1 MPSITYKERVLSAQQ
16 LKKLSEHKYA
26 CSNSSLLDPW
36 LQPWWN
42 WLVSM
47 TPLWLAPNL
56 ITIIGLIVNIATT
69 LILVSYS
76 PDAKSPPPAW
86 ASLLC
91 AFGLFVYQSLDSID
105 GKQARRTNTSSPLG
119 ELFDHG
125 CDSISTVFVALS
137 ACISCQLGQYPNWLF
152 FQCFCAIALFYCAH
166 WQTYVSGTLRFGK
179 VDVTEAQFTIM
190 GIHVISAVFG
200 SEVWQTRMFGN
211 IEMWSILSL
220 MTLVCGIWS
229 LWFIFSVILAGGVGK
244 NGSTVAIPLIGG
256 RWNYIILIGIT
267 LGYLV
272 NMMSFSKMFVEGG
285 SGKNGSSVA
294 IPILGCELRTLS
306 LYAIFGV
313 YIFFICHNMQAIMT
327 EGCGKNGSSVAGTS
341 VLSPS
346 IPLTLVILPALII
359 AQKSPQNIF
368 TDHSSLYILAFG
380 MVAAKVTNKLV
391 IAHMTKAEMEYLD
404 WSQLGPALLFFNQYF
419 NCVLPEIWLLW
430 FTFVWGAQD
439 LGRYCSKVCVEIC
452 NHLHINLF
460 TIPHPVKNAP
470 QTVSQGTNAPTTSM
484 SMVTAAAA
492 SASAGATHDK
502 NGATHHRKTARQASK
517 KQQQQ
522 SH

>member
-1 MPSITYKERVLSAQQ
+1 MSSITYKERVLSSQQ
-16 LKKLSEHKYA
+16 LKKLSEHKYS
-26 CSNSSLLDPW
+26 CTSSSLLDPW

-56 ITIIGLIVNIATT
+56 ITIIGLVVNIVTT

-76 PDAKSPPPAW
+76 PDGKSAPPGW

-105 GKQARRTNTSSPLG
+105 GKQARRTNTQSPLG

-152 FQCFCAIALFYCAH
+152 FQCFCAIGLFYCAH

-179 VDVTEAQFTIM
+179 IDVTEAQFTIM
-190 GIHVISAVFG
+190 AIHIISAVFG
-200 SEVWQTRMFGN
+200 SDVWQARMFGN
-211 IEMWSILSL
+211 FQLWSTLSL

-244 NGSTVAIPLIGG
+244 NGSTVA
-256 RWNYIILIGIT
+256 
-267 LGYLV
+267 
-272 NMMSFSKMFVEGG
+272 
-285 SGKNGSSVA
+285 
-294 IPILGCELRTLS
+294 
-306 LYAIFGV
+306 
-313 YIFFICHNMQAIMT
+313 
-327 EGCGKNGSSVAGTS
+327 GTS

-346 IPLTLVILPALII
+346 IPLTMVILPALII

-368 TDHSSLYILAFG
+368 TEHASLYILAFG

-419 NCVLPEIWLLW
+419 NCVVPEIWLLW
-430 FTFVWGAQD
+430 FSLFWGTQD
-439 LGRYCSKVCVEIC
+439 LIRYCSKVCLEIC

-460 TIPHPVKNAP
+460 TIPYAGKNAP
-470 QTVSQGTNAPTTSM
+470 QTVSQGTSAPTTSM
-484 SMVTAAAA
+484 SMSATAAAGA
-492 SASAGATHDK
+492 SAAVAHDK
-502 NGATHHRKTARQASK
+502 NGGTHHRKTTRQASK

-522 SH
+522 H

>member
-1 MPSITYKERVLSAQQ
+1 MSSITYKERVLSSQQ
-16 LKKLSEHKYA
+16 LKKLSEHKYS
-26 CSNSSLLDPW
+26 CTSSSLLDPW

-56 ITIIGLIVNIATT
+56 ITIIGLVVNIVTT

-76 PDAKSPPPAW
+76 PDGKSAPPGW

-105 GKQARRTNTSSPLG
+105 GKQARRTNTQSPLG

-152 FQCFCAIALFYCAH
+152 FQCFCAIGLFYCAH

-179 VDVTEAQFTIM
+179 IDVTEAQFTIM
-190 GIHVISAVFG
+190 AIHIISAVFG
-200 SEVWQTRMFGN
+200 SDVWQAR
-211 IEMWSILSL
+211 
-220 MTLVCGIWS
+220 
-229 LWFIFSVILAGGVGK
+229 
-244 NGSTVAIPLIGG
+244 IPLIGG
-256 RWNYIILIGIT
+256 RWNYVILIGIT
-267 LGYLV
+267 LGYLA
-272 NMMSFSKMFVEGG
+272 NMINFSKMFVEGG
-285 SGKNGSSVA
+285 S
-294 IPILGCELRTLS
+294 
-306 LYAIFGV
+306 
-313 YIFFICHNMQAIMT
+313 
-327 EGCGKNGSSVAGTS
+327 GKNGSSVAGTS

-346 IPLTLVILPALII
+346 IPLTMVILPALII

-368 TDHSSLYILAFG
+368 TEHASLYILAFG

-419 NCVLPEIWLLW
+419 NCVVPEIWLLW
-430 FTFVWGAQD
+430 FSLFWGTQD
-439 LGRYCSKVCVEIC
+439 LIRYCSKVCLEIC

-460 TIPHPVKNAP
+460 TIPYAGKNAP
-470 QTVSQGTNAPTTSM
+470 QTVSQGTSAPTTSM
-484 SMVTAAAA
+484 SMSATAAAGA
-492 SASAGATHDK
+492 SAAVAHDK
-502 NGATHHRKTARQASK
+502 NGGTHHRKTTRQASK

-522 SH
+522 H

>member
-1 MPSITYKERVLSAQQ
+1 MSSITYKERVLSAQQ
-16 LKKLSEHKYA
+16 LKKLSEHKYS
-26 CSNSSLLDPW
+26 CTSSSLLDPW

-56 ITIIGLIVNIATT
+56 ITIIGLIVNIVTT

-76 PDAKSPPPAW
+76 PDGKSAPPGW

-105 GKQARRTNTSSPLG
+105 GKQARRTNTQSPLG

-152 FQCFCAIALFYCAH
+152 FQCFCAIGLFYCAH

-179 VDVTEAQFTIM
+179 IDVTEAQFTIM
-190 GIHVISAVFG
+190 AIHIISAVFG
-200 SEVWQTRMFGN
+200 SDVWQARMFGN
-211 IEMWSILSL
+211 FQLWSTLSL

-267 LGYLV
+267 LGYLA
-272 NMMSFSKMFVEGG
+272 NMINFSKMFVEGG
-285 SGKNGSSVA
+285 S
-294 IPILGCELRTLS
+294 
-306 LYAIFGV
+306 
-313 YIFFICHNMQAIMT
+313 
-327 EGCGKNGSSVAGTS
+327 GKNGSSVAGTS

-346 IPLTLVILPALII
+346 IPLTMVILPALII

-368 TDHSSLYILAFG
+368 TEHASLYILAFG

-419 NCVLPEIWLLW
+419 NCVVPEIWLLW
-430 FTFVWGAQD
+430 FSLFWGTQD
-439 LGRYCSKVCVEIC
+439 LIRYCSKVCLEIC

-460 TIPHPVKNAP
+460 TIPYAGKNAP
-470 QTVSQGTNAPTTSM
+470 QTVSQGTSAPTTSM
-484 SMVTAAAA
+484 SMSATAAAGA
-492 SASAGATHDK
+492 SAAVAHDK
-502 NGATHHRKTARQASK
+502 NGGTHHRKTTRQASK

-522 SH
+522 H

>member
-16 LKKLSEHKYA
+16 LKKLSEHKYS
-26 CSNSSLLDPW
+26 CSSSSLLDPW

-42 WLVSM
+42 WLVSK

-56 ITIIGLIVNIATT
+56 ITIIGLIVNIVTT

-86 ASLLC
+86 TSLLC
-91 AFGLFVYQSLDSID
+91 AFGLFIYQSLDSID

-179 VDVTEAQFTIM
+179 IDVTEAQFTIM
-190 GIHVISAVFG
+190 AIHVISAVFG
-200 SEVWQTRMFGN
+200 PDVWQSR
-211 IEMWSILSL
+211 
-220 MTLVCGIWS
+220 
-229 LWFIFSVILAGGVGK
+229 
-244 NGSTVAIPLIGG
+244 IPLIGG

-272 NMMSFSKMFVEGG
+272 NMINFSKMFVEGG

-294 IPILGCELRTLS
+294 LPIFGCETRVLS
-306 LYAIFGV
+306 LYIIFGI
-313 YIFFICHNMQAIMT
+313 YILFICRNARVIMT

-346 IPLTLVILPALII
+346 IPLTMVILPALII

-368 TDHSSLYILAFG
+368 TEHSALYILAFG

-430 FTFVWGAQD
+430 FTLIWGTQD
-439 LGRYCSKVCVEIC
+439 LIRYCSKVCVEIC
-452 NHLHINLF
+452 NHLHIYLF
-460 TIPHPVKNAP
+460 TIPHLGKNST

-484 SMVTAAAA
+484 SM
-492 SASAGATHDK
+492 SASAAAVAQDK
-502 NGATHHRKTARQASK
+502 NGGTHHRKSTRQASK

-522 SH
+522 QH